1 LRTGILNIPLDRFE
15 EEKRALEKELVRL
28 HDSMRAE
35 RARRV
40 EQEATEAGLRQDL
53 SRAHEAYKQVN
64 CPIFDVI
71 SLARRG
77 RCTVDP
83 RLLLERLRGVGGY
96 RDTIRLNLSSTLLRA
111 SRRLRRITRE
121 LRRSALRPN
130 P

>member
-1 LRTGILNIPLDRFE
+1 MRTEVINILLDRFE

-53 SRAHEAYKQVN
+53 SRAHEAYKQVE
-64 CPIFDVI
+64 CTIFDAI
-71 SLARRG
+71 SPARRG
-77 RCTVDP
+77 RAVDP
-83 RLLLERLRGVGGY
+83 RMLLQHLEGSERNS
-96 RDTIRLNLSSTLLRA
+96 RDIKTESFIDLCTR
-111 SRRLRRITRE
+111 RRLRRITRGP
-121 LRRSALRPN
+121 RRSGQRLN

>member
-1 LRTGILNIPLDRFE
+1 MRAEIINILLDRFE

-53 SRAHEAYKQVN
+53 SRAHEAYKQVK
-64 CPIFDVI
+64 CRIFDAI

-77 RCTVDP
+77 RAVDP
-83 RLLLERLRGVGGY
+83 RMLLQHLEGSERNS
-96 RDTIRLNLSSTLLRA
+96 RDIKTESFIDSCTG
-111 SRRLRRITRE
+111 RRLRRITRGP
-121 LRRSALRPN
+121 RRSGQRLKP
-130 P
+130 